1 MSFLPINFEEVI
13 RTVRDFLFSTNFY
26 IFVTIFVI
34 IFILVRKFL
43 KIIQW
48 LLGLIVSLWFTLL
61 VIYFLIQLGLME
73 KIINFI
79 NQILSN
85 LHL

>member
-48 LLGLIVSLWFTLL
+48 LLSLIVSLWFTLL

-85 LHL
+85 FHL

>member
-1 MSFLPINFEEVI
+1 MLFPPINLGEIVNTIKNF
-13 RTVRDFLFSTNFY
+13 FFSTNFY
-26 IFVTIFVI
+26 LFVFIFII

-48 LLGLIVSLWFTLL
+48 LLGFVVSFWFTVL
-61 VIYFLIQLGLME
+61 VVYFLIKAGFME

-79 NQILSN
+79 NQILDS
-85 LHL
+85 LGL